1 MAEAIEDV
9 LDHPEAWVAR
19 GLERAQAF
27 DWETC
32 ARQHEAVYRELAA

>member
-9 LDHPEAWVAR
+9 LDHSEAWAAR
-19 GLERAQAF
+19 GLERARAY

-32 ARQHEAVYRELAA
+32 ARRHEQVYRELAE